1 MAKTG
6 AGCRTRCASFRAAP
20 TVRSARPLPAQAQAA
35 QCDLF
40 LIWNLCEIVTKI
52 MFDFTNY
59 SDLDAFY
66 MIDYINAVATNRGK
80 I

>member
-1 MAKTG
+1 
-6 AGCRTRCASFRAAP
+6 
-20 TVRSARPLPAQAQAA
+20 
-35 QCDLF
+35 
-40 LIWNLCEIVTKI
+40 